1 MGQTWTAVRQSW
13 ETLQARGASQAA
25 GTATEQAS
33 VSTPL
38 LAPYGL
44 SMPSM
49 TSLSGGSTL
58 ALGLMGEHLQF
69 VRAAGVA
76 AMEQVLLGRKLT
88 GGSCLRRL
96 AHCYRAPQCSYAG
109 LCMTSCTLVCST
121 EAPGNEMY

>member
-96 AHCYRAPQCSYAG
+96 VSLLPCSSVQ
-109 LCMTSCTLVCST
+109 LRWPLHDVLHPCVLD
-121 EAPGNEMY
+121 